1 MFFVGPSSSRNH
13 SEELIF
19 NVYFNST
26 VHQISIHSSKSVK
39 DLKTEIQTR
48 TDVPVC
54 RQLIKGWS
62 KYTITPSDST
72 TLNNLTSSKEN
83 NVFLTDLS
91 NEGFDDEVMIVET
104 TTPTTAPTVYQLRIH
119 YANEAKDYNL
129 NFPPT
134 KTLLDIKN
142 DINALT
148 RIPVRHQR
156 WIGWPDNSSNSTKLC
171 DTGIGPIHNL
181 TLSRFQD
188 TENNFSCDM

>member
-1 MFFVGPSSSRNH
+1 M
-13 SEELIF
+13 
-19 NVYFNST
+19 
-26 VHQISIHSSKSVK
+26 K

-48 TDVPVC
+48 TDVPIC

-91 NEGFDDEVMIVET
+91 HEGFDDEVMIVET
-104 TTPTTAPTVYQLRIH
+104 TASAPPTVYQLRIH

-156 WIGWPDNSSNSTKLC
+156 
-171 DTGIGPIHNL
+171 
-181 TLSRFQD
+181 
-188 TENNFSCDM
+188 